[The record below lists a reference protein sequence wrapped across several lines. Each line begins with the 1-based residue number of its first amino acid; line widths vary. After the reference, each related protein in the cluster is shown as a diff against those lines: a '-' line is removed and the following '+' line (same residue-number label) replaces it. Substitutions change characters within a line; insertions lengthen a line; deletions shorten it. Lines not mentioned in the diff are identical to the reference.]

1 MDPDHYMFRPIGHL
15 IMATNNAHISIPIS
29 IVPLKAKLKAARD
42 LSKTLLKMAKQ
53 IGNKTPAGL
62 YLRALSS
69 VSNTKYE
76 IRVSRFPMRAKVKCG
91 YD

>member
-53 IGNKTPAGL
+53 IG
-62 YLRALSS
+62 
-69 VSNTKYE
+69 
-76 IRVSRFPMRAKVKCG
+76 
-91 YD
+91 